1 VDAEPIVVKVDRD
14 LQDLVPLFIGQ
25 RKADQAALA
34 VALRAR
40 DFEALRKIGHGMA
53 GAGASYGFDCVSEV
67 GERLVN
73 AARAADAPAVEA
85 ACRMLDDYLRRLLVK
100 YV

>member
-1 VDAEPIVVKVDRD
+1 VDAEPIVVTIDRD

-25 RKADQAALA
+25 RKADQDALA
-34 VALRAR
+34 TALRMR
-40 DFEALRKIGHGMA
+40 DFEAVRKIGHGMA
-53 GAGASYGFDCVSEV
+53 GAGSSYGFDCISEV
-67 GERLVN
+67 GERLVI

-85 ACRMLDDYLRRLLVK
+85 VCRTLDDFLRRLLVK